1 MNCSKKLCLWVF
13 FLILSKNTHAN
24 PDLLLKIN
32 QKGFDFISQSI
43 FSEYLKPIKDKN
55 LGEIN
60 TTIDH
65 GIKVTSSPLSFSM
78 KFTSFELKP
87 NKDHLSLDLG
97 IKDLTI
103 YAPRIRA
110 KKKIIFTIS
119 STCYDTYLHIAKN
132 KPLSLKS
139 TLKLKVVN
147 NRVRID
153 PNINIHIDDSQF
165 EIKGPRTC
173 SGKLGIGKLIRN
185 IFRKVLKKSKPKIE
199 EHIRTLVLSTVPQLE
214 NMLTKTSHQRFPLL
228 TLRNNKQLIISTS
241 PTSILMNA
249 DGTTMGLKAEFSE
262 QDTPLT
268 DNYLQNQIYALGEF
282 SFHQKLLNNLTAKI
296 LGSLDH
302 QLIINHLSDNIND
315 LLHKDN
321 LTQVWP
327 LLSSVPSDKDYLRL
341 RVEFLQT
348 PEFTVHNHNTI
359 DVSLSNLRLVFQI
372 HDEHWQDF
380 FYINSDFYFS
390 TKVSIQDNLIR
401 LSLNEHHIINIKG
414 QWSDKYQSSDGV
426 FHEDIFIE
434 TLTAVFDLLK
444 EIPFTF
450 KSPQIHIWNKQLF
463 FNQVAAN
470 NPYLDFGIWFFFNT
484 N

>member
-1 MNCSKKLCLWVF
+1 
-13 FLILSKNTHAN
+13 
-24 PDLLLKIN
+24 
-32 QKGFDFISQSI
+32 
-43 FSEYLKPIKDKN
+43 
-55 LGEIN
+55 
-60 TTIDH
+60 
-65 GIKVTSSPLSFSM
+65 
-78 KFTSFELKP
+78 
-87 NKDHLSLDLG
+87 
-97 IKDLTI
+97 
-103 YAPRIRA
+103 
-110 KKKIIFTIS
+110 
-119 STCYDTYLHIAKN
+119 
-132 KPLSLKS
+132 
-139 TLKLKVVN
+139 
-147 NRVRID
+147 

-341 RVEFLQT
+341 RVE
-348 PEFTVHNHNTI
+348 
-359 DVSLSNLRLVFQI
+359 
-372 HDEHWQDF
+372 
-380 FYINSDFYFS
+380 
-390 TKVSIQDNLIR
+390 
-401 LSLNEHHIINIKG
+401 
-414 QWSDKYQSSDGV
+414 
-426 FHEDIFIE
+426 
-434 TLTAVFDLLK
+434 
-444 EIPFTF
+444 
-450 KSPQIHIWNKQLF
+450 
-463 FNQVAAN
+463 
-470 NPYLDFGIWFFFNT
+470 
-484 N
+484 